1 MDVLFEIGSGSDIYT
16 SMMTEDEEP
25 SVKDI
30 LLKFPLIEPIM
41 RTKDGYDDYDYFLRK
56 ADEKIVEQNNEVK
69 TLARVK

>member
-41 RTKDGYDDYDYFLRK
+41 RTKVVYDDYDYFLRK